1 MSNEHALNE
10 HAVNEAYDAIV
21 IGAGFTGMY
30 QLYTLRKMGL
40 KVKGYDIAGDIG
52 GTWYWNR
59 YPGCRVDT
67 ESYVYCYA
75 FSEEI
80 LKEWSWSEQFA
91 GQPEVL
97 RYLDFAA
104 QKMDIRRSYQFNT
117 RVNRAVYDEAS
128 GRWTVNLSDGSTVTT
143 KWLISAT
150 GPLSA
155 PQMPAYKGVDSF
167 KGESFHSYFWPR
179 DPEGGTAGRKVDYRG
194 KRVGVIGTGATGV
207 QIITEVAKEA
217 GELYVFQRTPN
228 WCTPLRNSPLS
239 AERTQEIKS
248 DYQSLLDF
256 CKSTLTSFPYN
267 FRSESALEVDPKERE
282 AVFEK
287 LYNTPGY
294 GIWFGNY
301 HDIITDKRA
310 NQLISDF
317 IANKIRQRVKDPAVA
332 EKLIPKNHG
341 FGTKRVPME
350 SGYFEVYNQPNV
362 HLVDIR
368 EAPIE
373 AITEKGVKTTA
384 HEYELDILIYATGF
398 DAVTGALDRMEI
410 VGKGGRTLKDTWA
423 DGPLTYL
430 GLQIVGF
437 PNFFTLVAA
446 HNGASFCNIPI
457 CGQLQ
462 VEWMNGMFRYM
473 LDRKIDQVEAT
484 PEAEE
489 KWTEEVHRLIHKTL
503 FAEVDSWFLGV
514 NRNVAG
520 KDTRRVMVYAGGGV
534 RYRETCAR
542 VAAND
547 YEGFSFR

>member
-1 MSNEHALNE
+1 MMSNTQENS
-10 HAVNEAYDAIV
+10 YDAIV

-30 QLYTLRKMGL
+30 QLYKLREMGL
-40 KVKGYDIAGDIG
+40 AVKGYDIAGDIG

-75 FSEEI
+75 FSDEI
-80 LKEWSWSEQFA
+80 LKKWSWSEQFA

-97 RYLDFAA
+97 RYLNFAA
-104 QKMDIRRSYQFNT
+104 EKMDIRRSYQFNT
-117 RVNRAVYDEAS
+117 RVMKANYDEA
-128 GRWTVNLSDGSTVTT
+128 GNRWTVVLEDGSTAIT
-143 KWLISAT
+143 KYLISAT

-155 PQMPAYKGVDSF
+155 PTMPSYKGLESF
-167 KGESFHSYFWPR
+167 KGESYHSYYWPR
-179 DPEGGTAGRKVDYRG
+179 DPDGSTAGKKVDYRG

-207 QIITEVAKEA
+207 QIITEVAKTA

-239 AERTQEIKS
+239 ADRTIEIKGKYKEIL
-248 DYQSLLDF
+248 DY

-267 FRSESALEVDPKERE
+267 FRSDSALDVSAEERE
-282 AVFEK
+282 QFFEK
-287 LYNTPGY
+287 LYNAPGY
-294 GIWFGNY
+294 GIWFGNF
-301 HDIITDKRA
+301 HDIITNKKS
-310 NQLISDF
+310 NELISDF
-317 IANKIRQRVKDPAVA
+317 IAGKIRQRVKDQAVA

-341 FGTKRVPME
+341 FGTKRVPMD
-350 SGYFEVYNQPNV
+350 SGYYEVYNQPNV

-373 AITEKGVKTTA
+373 EITPKGVMTTDK
-384 HEYELDILIYATGF
+384 EYELDILIYATGF

-410 VGKGGRTLKDTWA
+410 TGKGGKTLKSMWA
-423 DGPLTYL
+423 EGPLTYL
-430 GLQIVGF
+430 GVQIVGF

-462 VEWMNGMFRYM
+462 VEWLNGMFEYM
-473 LDRKIDQVEAT
+473 AKKKLEYVEPT
-484 PEAEE
+484 QEAED
-489 KWTEEVHRLIHKTL
+489 KWTDEVHALIHKTL

-520 KDTRRVMVYAGGGV
+520 KDKRRVLVYAGGGV
-534 RYRETCAR
+534 RYRETCHHIAS
-542 VAAND
+542 N
-547 YEGFSFR
+547 E